1 MKILI
6 ADDDP
11 VSLHLLERS
20 LANWNYE
27 VVCAVDGNS
36 AWEVM
41 QGEDAPRLAVLDW
54 IMPAPDG
61 IEICRRLRKNQ
72 LTAEDYTYIIILTQK
87 SSLTDIVA
95 GLRAGADDYIIK
107 PFIPQDLQVRVEAGK
122 RIVELQQRL
131 LDAQHA
137 LSAQISHDIPTRTW
151 NRDTILSHIRA
162 ELNRTRR
169 KNGSAS
175 IAVLKVENFTS
186 LCNSAGDV
194 LAEHALCEYL
204 QCIRNAIRSYDT
216 IGRYTEDEFLILFP
230 ETASKD
236 MPTII
241 ARLLGALE
249 ERQALL
255 ADVSESISLSI
266 GVVTFKG
273 APHIDEVISA
283 AIESLQTAQQQID
296 SRLHFS
302 TLQRTG

>member
-54 IMPAPDG
+54 IMPDPDG
-61 IEICRRLRKNQ
+61 IEICRRLRQNQ

-131 LDAQHA
+131 LDAQQA
-137 LSAQISHDIPTRTW
+137 LTAQISHDIPTRTW
-151 NRDTILSHIRA
+151 NRDTILAHIRA

-175 IAVLKVENFTS
+175 IAVLKVENFAS
-186 LCNSAGDV
+186 LCSNAGDV

-204 QCIRNAIRSYDT
+204 QCIRNAIRSYDS
-216 IGRYTEDEFLILFP
+216 IGRFTEDEFLILFP
-230 ETASKD
+230 ETASQN

-241 ARLLGALE
+241 SRLQKSLE
-249 ERQALL
+249 ERQVLL
-255 ADVSESISLSI
+255 ENVAETISLSI
-266 GVVTFKG
+266 GVVTFQG

-283 AIESLQTAQQQID
+283 ATESLQTARQQSDTRI
-296 SRLHFS
+296 HFS